1 MPSSPNYQLDPI
13 KEPIEDNDTP
23 AATELVSD
31 TASSTVA
38 PINYDTGKP
47 ANDEEKSPSY
57 SGAHSKNDT
66 YRGSNNK
73 QINLDGQNS
82 EFSEFKVAM
91 TSLSPNVVIAA
102 VEPETDDIQSDST
115 IIEDIEAAILE
126 GETLSDSAT
135 LADEPKIIL
144 TSPSPDVVIAT
155 VEDTK
160 SETAQTYDS
169 EIQADTPVNSQ
180 FNHSSVDI
188 KDKDSSSV
196 FHDAAKEANKSHYNV
211 EPTSEDYLAT
221 ETEDDDEEIKE
232 VKEAKL
238 ESYKQ
243 FIARQFS
250 NQKIDYPEVRVTIE
264 ANALPNR
271 MYFVMNI
278 LSAIIASYGL
288 VINSAAVVIGAM
300 LVAMMLGPITGI
312 ALAIIDYRLP
322 LLRKSLIT
330 VTIGISLV
338 VVVGFVVGWLHKD
351 QPLTA
356 EILSRTQPTSMDL
369 MIALA
374 GGTAGAYAMVSPHLS
389 VAVVGVAVA
398 TALVPPLAASGILFA
413 NGELQLGLGALL
425 LAITNII
432 AIQFTNAMVL
442 WFLGFR
448 RLVDDDYKTS
458 TFFTFLRRNAVTL
471 LLLIGLGSYLTINL
485 NKNARQQTF
494 ESTVKEVIN
503 SYFSDKGN
511 VLTNTQFDTTGDNQ
525 IVRAIIR
532 GETTPSSY
540 DVQQIEATITE
551 DMAANFPSYLPIKIQ
566 LRYLPVQVIE
576 ANPLTADKLDRTDA
590 AILTN

>member
-1 MPSSPNYQLDPI
+1 MPSYPATPSEPNQH
-13 KEPIEDNDTP
+13 KT
-23 AATELVSD
+23 AAIELVADVATHSTNSHSVD
-31 TASSTVA
+31 EPSLVATAS
-38 PINYDTGKP
+38 
-47 ANDEEKSPSY
+47 
-57 SGAHSKNDT
+57 
-66 YRGSNNK
+66 
-73 QINLDGQNS
+73 
-82 EFSEFKVAM
+82 
-91 TSLSPNVVIAA
+91 IAR
-102 VEPETDDIQSDST
+102 VNSDST
-115 IIEDIEAAILE
+115 IIEDIEATIID
-126 GETLSDSAT
+126 GETLSDVEV
-135 LADEPKIIL
+135 LADEPKIVL

-155 VEDTK
+155 IEPASDDSATIGNAETTKTTATLADPKIESVVDAQVEV
-160 SETAQTYDS
+160 A
-169 EIQADTPVNSQ
+169 P
-180 FNHSSVDI
+180 
-188 KDKDSSSV
+188 
-196 FHDAAKEANKSHYNV
+196 EANAVPTDIRDYADSPDATFASHNV
-211 EPTSEDYLAT
+211 SKNDASSLPVIN
-221 ETEDDDEEIKE
+221 DDQQLNSKQNLDHSAEEKLQEEIKE
-232 VKEAKL
+232 IKEAKL

-264 ANALPNR
+264 ANALPSR

-338 VVVGFVVGWLHKD
+338 VLVGFVVGWLHKD

-413 NGELQLGLGALL
+413 NGEGQLGLGALL

-532 GETTPSSY
+532 GETTPNSY

-551 DMAANFPSYLPIKIQ
+551 DMVANFPSYLPIKIQ

>member
-1 MPSSPNYQLDPI
+1 MPSSPATPSDPTQ
-13 KEPIEDNDTP
+13 NQT
-23 AATELVSD
+23 AATELEADVATHSTNSHD
-31 TASSTVA
+31 ADEPTHVGTAS
-38 PINYDTGKP
+38 ID
-47 ANDEEKSPSY
+47 
-57 SGAHSKNDT
+57 
-66 YRGSNNK
+66 
-73 QINLDGQNS
+73 
-82 EFSEFKVAM
+82 
-91 TSLSPNVVIAA
+91 NVKG
-102 VEPETDDIQSDST
+102 DST
-115 IIEDIEAAILE
+115 IIEDIEVAIID
-126 GETLSDSAT
+126 GETLSDADAS
-135 LADEPKIIL
+135 ADEPKIVL

-155 VEDTK
+155 IEPASDDSAITETIENTETTETTASLADSNVGSVADAQVEVAPEVNAVPTDIGDYDDSSDDTFASHSVPK
-160 SETAQTYDS
+160 N
-169 EIQADTPVNSQ
+169 DTPSLPVVNDDQ
-180 FNHSSVDI
+180 QLNY
-188 KDKDSSSV
+188 KQKLDSS
-196 FHDAAKEANKSHYNV
+196 AE
-211 EPTSEDYLAT
+211 EQQQ
-221 ETEDDDEEIKE
+221 EEIKE

-243 FIARQFS
+243 FLAKQFS

-264 ANALPNR
+264 ANALPSR

-338 VVVGFVVGWLHKD
+338 VLVGFVVGWLHKG

-413 NGELQLGLGALL
+413 NGEGQLGLGALL

-494 ESTVKEVIN
+494 ESTVKETIN

-576 ANPLTADKLDRTDA
+576 ANPLSTDKLDKTDA